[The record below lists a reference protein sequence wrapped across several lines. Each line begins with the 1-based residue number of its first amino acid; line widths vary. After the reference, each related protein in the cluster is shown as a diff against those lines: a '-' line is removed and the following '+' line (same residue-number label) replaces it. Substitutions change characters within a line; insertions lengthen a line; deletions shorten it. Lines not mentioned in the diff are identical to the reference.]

1 MERSL
6 SRRRKSSLSYTGSIR
21 RKIPVT
27 SRTSKLLIDE
37 AVKIADDKEE
47 LDEIDLST
55 NPKDKAFT
63 LDDDVKLGLI
73 NRKEQ
78 EHIRSVRK
86 QNLEYYTHTERLRKE
101 HDHFI
106 RQVRQTGVTLI
117 TNQARTYGFGNS
129 KESHLWANFGQGAP
143 ECGPIPGGPD
153 KKMDLTIDEETLE

>member
-1 MERSL
+1 ME
-6 SRRRKSSLSYTGSIR
+6 RRKSSLKYTGSIR
-21 RKIPVT
+21 HKVPVT
-27 SRTSKLLIDE
+27 SKTSKQIIDE
-37 AVKIADDKEE
+37 TVKILNRKESV
-47 LDEIDLST
+47 DEIDLSASPKEKALIELST
-55 NPKDKAFT
+55 TPKDKAFT

-117 TNQARTYGFGNS
+117 TNQARTYGFGNP
-129 KESHLWANFGQGAP
+129 L
-143 ECGPIPGGPD
+143 
-153 KKMDLTIDEETLE
+153 